1 MDKWNNRLSGL
12 RLLVRTITCL
22 FVLILIQGCTGNE
35 ESMSGGQKDT
45 SGGKSQEE
53 TLAEKTIVDL
63 ANAITVFPKTKDPQ
77 SIRRFYTQDY
87 TGITNG
93 KSNSLKEEEK
103 YLSDLVERL
112 NLGEPMGISSKVSNL
127 KATVVGTVGWVMYE
141 YEYKLGRGGMALEAD
156 QGQCTAILRKQGGT
170 WLVQH
175 EHCSTASQLPF
186 TR

>member
-1 MDKWNNRLSGL
+1 MDMWNNRLSGL
-12 RLLVRTITCL
+12 RLPVRTMACL
-22 FVLILIQGCTGNE
+22 FVVILIQGCTGNE
-35 ESMSGGQKDT
+35 ESMSGAQKDT

-63 ANAITVFPKTKDPQ
+63 ANAMTEFPKTKDPQ
-77 SIRRFYTQDY
+77 SVRRFYTQDY

-93 KSNSLKEEEK
+93 KSNSLKESEK

-127 KATVVGTVGWVMYE
+127 KATVVGTVGWVTYE
-141 YEYKLGRGGMALEAD
+141 YEYKLGRGGIALEAD
-156 QGQCTAILRKQGGT
+156 QGQCTTILRKQGGT

-186 TR
+186 AR